1 MTFSLLK
8 SRKVLQ
14 QDMIKVHDPS
24 QSPRVPLSVWSV
36 MEDGRCGRRP

>member
-8 SRKVLQ
+8 SRKVLRH
-14 QDMIKVHDPS
+14 DIINVHDPS

-36 MEDGRCGRRP
+36 MEGGRCGRRP